1 MVGLEAQMMKTAQRG
16 KSSAGP
22 AKTELPLLP
31 LIVWLKGN
39 LVSLVLNFL

>member
-1 MVGLEAQMMKTAQRG
+1 MVGLEAQTTKTAQRG

-31 LIVWLKGN
+31 PIVWLKGN

>member
-1 MVGLEAQMMKTAQRG
+1 MMKTAQRG

-22 AKTELPLLP
+22 AKAERLVLP
-31 LIVWLKGN
+31 VTVVLKGN

>member
-1 MVGLEAQMMKTAQRG
+1 MVGLEAQTMKTAQRG

-39 LVSLVLNFL
+39 RVSLVLNFL